1 MERFAVIG
9 LGRFGKRLA
18 MLLSDAGAE
27 VIAVDTDRAVVES
40 VRDDVTLAVCLD
52 GTDREAICAQ
62 GIDKVDVAVVGMG
75 VNFEASVMT
84 TVLLKQLGVGRVVSR
99 TTSQIRGDILRQV
112 GADDVVNP
120 ERESAHRWCN
130 QLLAPAIVTQF
141 ELGEGYSLAQVVAP
155 ESFYGKTLGHLAL
168 RQKYNV
174 NVVAIRRRAPRPE
187 EQAKGEQEREP
198 VISLPM
204 GDTVIRTG
212 DLLLMVGDDEAMRKF
227 PTG

>member
-18 MLLSDAGAE
+18 MLLADAGAE
-27 VIAVDTDRAVVES
+27 VIAVDLDREMVES
-40 VRDDVTLAVCLD
+40 IRDDVTLAVCLD
-52 GTDREAICAQ
+52 ATDRDALRSQ
-62 GIDKVDVAVVGMG
+62 GIDKVDVAIVGMG
-75 VNFEASVMT
+75 TSFEDNVMT
-84 TVLLKQLGVGRVVSR
+84 TVLLKQLGVKRVISR
-99 TTSQIRGDILRQV
+99 TTTQIRANILRQV

-155 ESFYGKTLGHLAL
+155 ERFYGKTLEQLSL
-168 RQKYNV
+168 RQKHNI
-174 NVVAIRRRAPRPE
+174 NVVAIRRKETQPPE
-187 EQAKGEQEREP
+187 EIHEA

-204 GDTVIRTG
+204 GDTVIEPG
-212 DLLLMVGDDEAMRKF
+212 DMLLLVGNDSAMRAF
-227 PTG
+227 PAT

>member
-9 LGRFGKRLA
+9 LGRFGRRLA

-27 VIAVDTDRAVVES
+27 VIGVDRDRELVES
-40 VRDDVTLAVCLD
+40 VRDDVTLAVCLNS
-52 GTDREAICAQ
+52 TDREALRAQ
-62 GIDKVDVAVVGMG
+62 GIDKVIVAVVGMG
-75 VNFEASVMT
+75 GSFEDNVMT
-84 TVLLKQLGVGRVVSR
+84 TVLLKQLGVPRVVSR
-99 TTSQIRGDILRQV
+99 ATSQIRAEILRQV

-141 ELGEGYSLAQVVAP
+141 ELGEGYSLAQVVAA
-155 ESFYGKTLGHLAL
+155 EKFYDKTLGELAL

-174 NVVAIRRRAPRPE
+174 NVVAIRRKAPPPGQKE
-187 EQAKGEQEREP
+187 THEP

-204 GDTVIRTG
+204 GDTILKPG
-212 DLLLMVGDDEAMRKF
+212 DMLLLVGDDAAMREF
-227 PTG
+227 PTE

>member
-52 GTDREAICAQ
+52 STDREAICAQ

-84 TVLLKQLGVGRVVSR
+84 TVLLKQLGVRRVVSR

-130 QLLAPAIVTQF
+130 QLLAPSIVTQF

-155 ESFYGKTLGHLAL
+155 KSFCGKTLEQLSL
-168 RQKYNV
+168 RQAYNV
-174 NVVAIRRRAPRPE
+174 NVVAIRRKQPAAGE
-187 EQAKGEQEREP
+187 ENGQP

-204 GDTVIRTG
+204 RQTVIRPG
-212 DLLLMVGDDEAMRKF
+212 DLLLLVGHDDAMRAL
-227 PTG
+227 PTRD

>member
-9 LGRFGKRLA
+9 LGRFGRRLA

-27 VIAVDTDRAVVES
+27 VIAVDSEGRAVES
-40 VRDDVTLAVCLD
+40 VRDDVTLAVCLNS
-52 GTDREAICAQ
+52 TDADALRSQ
-62 GIDKVDVAVVGMG
+62 GIDKVDVAIVGMG
-75 VNFEASVMT
+75 EAFEDTVMT
-84 TVLLKQLGVGRVVSR
+84 TVLLKQIGVPRVISR
-99 TTSQIRGDILRQV
+99 ATSQIRGDILRQV

-130 QLLAPAIVTQF
+130 LLLAPAIVTQF
-141 ELGEGYSLAQVVAP
+141 ELGEGYSLAQVVAA
-155 ESFYGKTLGHLAL
+155 ERFYGKTLRQLEL

-174 NVVAIRRRAPRPE
+174 NLVAIRRKEPE
-187 EQAKGEQEREP
+187 DGEVEEDHQA

-204 GDTVIRTG
+204 GDTIIKPG
-212 DLLLMVGDDEAMRKF
+212 DMLLLVADDAAMRGF

>member
-18 MLLSDAGAE
+18 MLLADAGAE
-27 VIAVDTDRAVVES
+27 VIAVDINREAVEAI
-40 VRDDVTLAVCLD
+40 RDDVTLAVCLNA
-52 GTDREAICAQ
+52 TDAEAVRSQ
-62 GIDKVDVAVVGMG
+62 GIDKVDVAIVGMG
-75 VNFEASVMT
+75 TSFEDNVMT
-84 TVLLKQLGVGRVVSR
+84 TVMLKQMGVKRVISR
-99 TTSQIRGDILRQV
+99 TTMQIRGDILRQV

-155 ESFYGKTLGHLAL
+155 EAFHGKTLSQLSL
-168 RQKYNV
+168 RQKHNV
-174 NVVAIRRRAPRPE
+174 NVVAIRRKDTAT
-187 EQAKGEQEREP
+187 GDDDREA

-204 GDTVIRTG
+204 GDTVVEPG
-212 DLLLMVGDDEAMRKF
+212 DLLLMVGNDSAMRAF
-227 PTG
+227 PAG

>member
-18 MLLSDAGAE
+18 MLLADAGAE
-27 VIAVDTDRAVVES
+27 VIAVDLSRTVVEAI
-40 VRDDVTLAVCLD
+40 RDDVTLAVCLNS
-52 GTDREAICAQ
+52 TDADAIRSQ
-62 GIDKVDVAVVGMG
+62 GIDKVDVAIVGMG
-75 VNFEASVMT
+75 SSFEDNVMT
-84 TVLLKQLGVGRVVSR
+84 TVLLKQMGVKRVISR
-99 TTSQIRGDILRQV
+99 TTTQIRGDILRQV

-155 ESFYGKTLGHLAL
+155 EKFYGKTLAQLSL
-168 RQKYNV
+168 RQKHNV
-174 NVVAIRRRAPRPE
+174 NVVAIRRKETQPAE
-187 EQAKGEQEREP
+187 EIHEA

-204 GDTVIRTG
+204 GETVVQPG
-212 DLLLMVGDDEAMRKF
+212 DMLLLVGNDSAMRAF
-227 PTG
+227 PAG